1 MRYKYIGKGKM
12 VVNSID
18 GVRVLDYG
26 DEINIDNKD
35 ALKIENTGK
44 FEKLEDKLETE
55 DNKKKKKR

>member
-1 MRYKYIGKGKM
+1 
-12 VVNSID
+12 
-18 GVRVLDYG
+18 LDYG